1 MKIHHVGY
9 LTKNIHASEKA
20 FLDLGYHIETPAMFD
35 SFRKINIVSM
45 KNEDYRVE
53 LIEPIGPESPIYSLL
68 KKYKNTPYHFCY
80 EVTDLEKTVEALTE
94 KGYLMTQAP
103 LEAPCIQNRKVAFLV
118 GENVGIVELIEVGRR
133 KES

>member
-1 MKIHHVGY
+1 MKIHHEGY

-35 SFRKINIVSM
+35 SFRKINIVFM

-118 GENVGIVELIEVGRR
+118 GENVGIVELIVVGRR

>member
-9 LTKNIHASEKA
+9 LTKNIHASEKE
-20 FLDLGYHIETPAMFD
+20 FLDLGYHIETPVMFD
-35 SFRKINIVSM
+35 SFRKIKIVFM

-80 EVTDLEKTVEALTE
+80 EVIDLEKAIETLIE

-118 GENVGIVELIEVGRR
+118 GENMGIVELVESDKR